1 MGSEWTVQM
10 HVKGVG
16 EVFRQAAV
24 VERLESMGRR
34 IATEANDAIQTLYP
48 DNGYNALDHFGV
60 WKYTTTHGTTGVAVG
75 TQTELAKYAQAHHS
89 TLTKAMNAAR
99 G

>member
-1 MGSEWTVQM
+1 M

-34 IATEANDAIQTLYP
+34 VATEANDAIQTLYP
-48 DNGYNALDHFGV
+48 DNGYNTLNHFGV